1 MSEWGNRFVALKW
14 TAEEED
20 YPAANLVWGS
30 VFFPCCAEN
39 NFWIILCK
47 CGPSRMTS
55 VDDNVKVINPTFPT
69 TANGRSLA
77 VHKLE
82 IMQSL

>member
-1 MSEWGNRFVALKW
+1 MGEWGNHFVALKCS
-14 TAEEED
+14 AEEED

-47 CGPSRMTS
+47 CEIVRRALQEMRR
-55 VDDNVKVINPTFPT
+55 
-69 TANGRSLA
+69 RSA
-77 VHKLE
+77 PRKTGAE
-82 IMQSL
+82 T

>member
-30 VFFPCCAEN
+30 VFFPCCAESD
-39 NFWIILCK
+39 F
-47 CGPSRMTS
+47 
-55 VDDNVKVINPTFPT
+55 
-69 TANGRSLA
+69 
-77 VHKLE
+77 
-82 IMQSL
+82 